1 MNSEYDKL
9 VLKKYIVRLSD
20 LPTHNIMLKLQY
32 STVAYLNEIL
42 KEYHCVCYLSSFSL
56 IPTLEF
62 EGKIYYDWFI
72 GK

>member
-20 LPTHNIMLKLQY
+20 LPTHIMLKLQY

-56 IPTLEF
+56 IHTLEF

>member
-1 MNSEYDKL
+1 MNSEYDEL
-9 VLKKYIVRLSD
+9 VLKKYIIRIAD
-20 LPTHNIMLKLQY
+20 LPIHIRLKLQY
-32 STVAYLNEIL
+32 TKVEYLNEIL

-56 IPTLEF
+56 TLEF